1 MNFSEMPFAHP
12 FVVRM
17 QCGLDRVFLNVYDA
31 LDFLENEW
39 PLRSGE
45 CYQRALTTCRQALE
59 GKRSSR
65 TARVALLAAC
75 REAGLEPLAHLP
87 ASRPQQKRAA

>member
-1 MNFSEMPFAHP
+1 MNFIEMPFARP

-39 PLRSGE
+39 PMRSGD
-45 CYQRALTTCRQALE
+45 CYERALTLCREALA
-59 GKRSSR
+59 GLRSSR
-65 TARVALLAAC
+65 TARAALLAAC
-75 REAGLEPLAHLP
+75 REAGLEPIT
-87 ASRPQQKRAA
+87 RPLVQRAPQKRAA

>member
-1 MNFSEMPFAHP
+1 MNFIEMPFARP

-39 PLRSGE
+39 PMRSGE
-45 CYQRALTTCRQALE
+45 CYERALTFCREALA
-59 GKRSSR
+59 GIRSSR

-75 REAGLEPLAHLP
+75 REAGLEAVSSPMAQR
-87 ASRPQQKRAA
+87 AQQKRAA